1 MSDEA
6 QGDPDAGWRA
16 LTDHERRL
24 LEALLAQD
32 FPGSRT
38 LVAQLEAADA
48 QRGCECGCG
57 TINLRVNESL
67 APEVVLTG
75 SLAPGEAV
83 VLSETGEVVGGLVVF
98 VRAGYLSCME
108 IYTFGDPAP
117 LPPLDRIRPH
127 VVNGRAPGAE
137 A

>member
-1 MSDEA
+1 MSDE
-6 QGDPDAGWRA
+6 GDPDAAWRP
-16 LTDHERRL
+16 LTDQERGL
-24 LEALLAQD
+24 LEALLVQD
-32 FPGSRT
+32 FPGSQN
-38 LVAQLEAADA
+38 LMAQVEAADA

-75 SLAPGEAV
+75 SLAPGEAAV
-83 VLSETGEVVGGLVVF
+83 MSETGEEVGGLIVF
-98 VRAGYLSCME
+98 VRKGYLSCLE

-117 LPPLDRIRPH
+117 LPPLDRIRPY
-127 VVNGRAPGAE
+127 VADGRAPGTE